1 MIHVCSA
8 SWAKLLSSHDKLAMS
23 CHIIGAPCMGPAGKH
38 LTHVRPDQGNVDGA
52 FFGTTFPHLLL
63 MTYPSIR
70 PQRPPEQYAPRVF
83 GFKLHSSALACA
95 EGQSSGAHTNSVG
108 VSACC
113 HLLPDMAGNTIWRKH
128 QTRSL
133 FEWRLGCSTQ
143 PHSVIQS
150 VQPKAL
156 PCHVPELLH

>member
-108 VSACC
+108 VSACS